1 MGIIIIKD
9 EVKAKVKSLAQ
20 EQKAT
25 TIPTGLLGHIFLRE
39 TNTPQNSNE
48 DPYE

>member
-25 TIPTGLLGHIFLRE
+25 IPTGLLGHIFLPE
-39 TNTPQNSNE
+39 TNTPQNSSE